1 MPDDLSHLAADA
13 AVERFMEGWRNYN
26 ALLESM
32 SPEELATEVGRRFR
46 DPYQAALVM
55 RLLCRIT
62 RLEHG
67 QNPNQP

>member
-13 AVERFMEGWRNYN
+13 TVERFMEGWRNYT

-32 SPEELATEVGRRFR
+32 SPEEFASEVGRRFH
-46 DPYQAALVM
+46 DPHQAALVM

-62 RLEHG
+62 KLEHG
-67 QNPNQP
+67 QE